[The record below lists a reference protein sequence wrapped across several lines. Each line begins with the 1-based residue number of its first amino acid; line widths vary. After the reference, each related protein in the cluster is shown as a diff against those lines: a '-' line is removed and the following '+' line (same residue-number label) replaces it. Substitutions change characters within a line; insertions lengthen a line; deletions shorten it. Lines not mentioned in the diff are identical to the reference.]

1 MSEEISRTKIHELA
15 IVSVMTAMLCA
26 LGPMSVPIGP
36 VPISLATFVIYLSL
50 FVVGTKRTLCAVF
63 LYIIL
68 GAAGLPVLAG
78 YSGGIA
84 KIVGPT
90 GGYIAGYFVM
100 AASSGPIIDS
110 RRSRVVKI
118 AALVLGTAILYA
130 IGTAYFMLVTG
141 MGLGASAA
149 LCVWPFIPGDLLKI
163 VAASHVGPII
173 RTRVDRIISRK

>member
-100 AASSGPIIDS
+100 AASSGPIVDS
-110 RRSRVVKI
+110 RRPRVVKI
-118 AALVLGTAILYA
+118 AALILGTAILYA
-130 IGTAYFMLVTG
+130 IGTAYFMLVTE
-141 MGLGASAA
+141 MGLAASLA